1 MILRRIVQ
9 VQLSA
14 DRFFKALKIRIC
26 KKMKDM
32 SLNLAEIDEILRCV
46 LLNNTIV
53 NIQRFS

>member
-14 DRFFKALKIRIC
+14 DRFFKALKIGFC

-53 NIQRFS
+53 NI